1 MSEPLSNHEIEDV
14 VSSIRRLV
22 STDARPRSRDLAH
35 DKLILTSALRVVAEP
50 EQAVP
55 VAQEAEAE
63 AALAEVAEAPVVET
77 PETVLHVVEAEWED
91 QIWEEPEPSLA
102 ELAEAVEDAEI
113 VPPEADAAPVA
124 EAWPAS
130 EAEPL
135 ADWGETG
142 GEAQVAAE
150 EPIHFGAWA
159 RDTLPATEPE
169 PSPDEIAEDAAAQ
182 DEAEEVLVAAV
193 TELAEDHSSLAAID
207 EEVLHDIVRTL
218 IREELQGALGER
230 ITRNVR
236 KLVRAEIN
244 RALAARAYE

>member
-55 VAQEAEAE
+55 EAQAAE
-63 AALAEVAEAPVVET
+63 AAVADVAEAPVVET
-77 PETVLHVVEAEWED
+77 PDTVLHVVEAEWED

-102 ELAEAVEDAEI
+102 EIAEAVEDAEI

-130 EAEPL
+130 QAEPL
-135 ADWGETG
+135 AAWGETG
-142 GEAQVAAE
+142 GEAQVAAEE

-169 PSPDEIAEDAAAQ
+169 PSPDEKAEDAAAR
-182 DEAEEVLVAAV
+182 DEAEDVLVAAV
-193 TELAEDHSSLAAID
+193 TELAEDHGSLAAID